1 MPDKPRYDGI
11 PLDIALDNIA
21 TAFDLDTDTLI
32 DYAAEDTV
40 GGYHASF
47 DDGFPV
53 GSMWRVEGQILYALV
68 RIAKPL
74 NVLELGTSRGCSATH
89 ILTALTRNEGGFL
102 DCVDNGSQVQAI
114 GDLIPPHFAGNYQIH
129 NMDMAQF
136 IASAP
141 DASYDLILEDGMHE
155 PEQVEMV
162 WRAAYRLLRPGG
174 VILSHDAEHFLV
186 GERVREG
193 IARAGYFGAIP
204 PARTVL
210 IAPSDCGY
218 AYWRKPLEE
227 TDGELVDAP
236 EKPKRK
242 RTKKAT

>member
-21 TAFDLDTDTLI
+21 TAFDLDADTLI
-32 DYAAEDTV
+32 DCTHEDSY
-40 GGYHASF
+40 GGYHASY

-53 GSMWRVEGQILYALV
+53 GSMWRVEGQVLYALV
-68 RIAKPL
+68 RAIKPIS
-74 NVLELGTSRGCSATH
+74 VLELGTSRGCSATH
-89 ILTALTRNEGGFL
+89 ILQAMYQNGGGML
-102 DCVDNGSQVQAI
+102 DCVDNGSQVATI
-114 GDLIPPHFAGNYQIH
+114 GDLIPPHFAGNYEIH

-155 PEQVEMV
+155 PGQIEMV

-174 VILSHDAEHFLV
+174 VILSHDAEHFIV
-186 GERVREG
+186 GAAVREG
-193 IARAGYFGAIP
+193 IARAGYFGAVP

-218 AYWRKPLEE
+218 AYWRKPLDE

-236 EKPKRK
+236 KPKRK
-242 RTKKAT
+242 RKPAK

>member
-32 DYAAEDTV
+32 AAEDTV
-40 GGYHASF
+40 GGYHASH
-47 DDGFPV
+47 DDGFPI
-53 GSMWRVEGQILYALV
+53 GSMWRVEGQVLHALV
-68 RIAKPL
+68 RATQPF
-74 NVLELGTSRGCSATH
+74 NVVEFGTSRGCSATH
-89 ILTALTRNEGGFL
+89 FLEAMRYNENECHL
-102 DCVDNGSQVQAI
+102 DCVDNGSQVQVI
-114 GDLIPPHFAGNYQIH
+114 GDLIPPYFAGNYEIH
-129 NMDMAQF
+129 NMDMEAF
-136 IASAP
+136 IAAAP
-141 DASYDLILEDGMHE
+141 DASYDLILEDGMHD

-174 VILSHDAEHFLV
+174 IILSHDAEHFIV

-193 IARAGYFGAIP
+193 IARAGYFGAVP

-236 EKPKRK
+236 KPKRK
-242 RTKKAT
+242 RTAKKT